1 MMQTMKTL
9 NKIIRIVFHMI
20 IYAIIASFVLTGILR
35 ITMLLTGQSHTF
47 LPETVPQAPAALVL
61 GAGLNRDGTPG
72 LVLQDRVQSAA
83 ELYFS
88 GKVEK
93 ILMSGDNSSQFYDEP
108 GAMKEFALELGVP
121 EEDIVLDFAGRR
133 TYDSCYRAKA
143 IFGLD
148 RLIVV
153 TQAFHLPRALFLC
166 NAFDIDA
173 YGIPADNAN
182 YRRSSYTFWWVREI
196 LASLNAYWDVYIS
209 HPQPILGQPEP
220 IFPK

>member
-1 MMQTMKTL
+1 MKIL
-9 NKIIRIVFHMI
+9 NKIIHGVFHLAV
-20 IYAIIASFVLTGILR
+20 YSVIASFVLTGILR
-35 ITMLLTGQSHTF
+35 VTMLLTGRSHTY

-72 LVLQDRVQSAA
+72 LVLQDRVRTAA
-83 ELYFS
+83 ELYLS

-143 IFGLD
+143 IFGLE

-166 NAFDIDA
+166 NAFDIEA
-173 YGIPADNAN
+173 VGTPADDAN
-182 YRRSSYTFWWVREI
+182 YRRGSYTFWWVREI
-196 LASLNAYWDVYIS
+196 LASMNAYWDVYIS
-209 HPQPILGQPEP
+209 HPQPVLGQPEP
-220 IFPK
+220 IFPD

>member
-1 MMQTMKTL
+1 MKTL

-20 IYAIIASFVLTGILR
+20 IYGVIASFVLTGILR

-72 LVLQDRVQSAA
+72 LVLQDRVRSAA

>member
-1 MMQTMKTL
+1 MKIL
-9 NKIIRIVFHMI
+9 NQIVHFIVHLL
-20 IYAIIASFVLTGILR
+20 IYIIIAGFFITGILR
-35 ITMLLTGQSHTF
+35 VTMLVMGQSRTY

-72 LVLQDRVQSAA
+72 LVLQDRVRSAG
-83 ELYFS
+83 ELYFQ

-93 ILMSGDNSSQFYDEP
+93 LLMSGDNSSEFYDEP
-108 GAMKEFALELGVP
+108 GAMKEFALELGIP
-121 EEDIVLDFAGRR
+121 EGDIVLDFAGRR

-148 RLIVV
+148 NLIVV

-166 NAFDIDA
+166 NAFDIEAD
-173 YGIPADNAN
+173 GIPADDAN
-182 YRRSSYTFWWVREI
+182 YRRSTYTFWWVREI
-196 LASLNAYWDVYIS
+196 LASLKAYWDVYIG

-220 IFPK
+220 IFPE

>member
-1 MMQTMKTL
+1 MKIL
-9 NKIIRIVFHMI
+9 NQIVHFIVHLL
-20 IYAIIASFVLTGILR
+20 IYIIIAGFFITGFLR
-35 ITMLLTGQSHTF
+35 VTMLVMGQSRTY

-72 LVLQDRVQSAA
+72 LVLQDRVRSAG
-83 ELYFS
+83 ELYFQ

-93 ILMSGDNSSQFYDEP
+93 LLMSGDNSSEFYDEP
-108 GAMKEFALELGVP
+108 GAMKEFALELGIP
-121 EEDIVLDFAGRR
+121 EGDIVLDFAGRR

-148 RLIVV
+148 NLIVV

-166 NAFDIDA
+166 NAFDIEAD
-173 YGIPADNAN
+173 GIPADDAN
-182 YRRSSYTFWWVREI
+182 YRRSTYTFWWVREI
-196 LASLNAYWDVYIS
+196 LASLKAYWDVYIG

-220 IFPK
+220 IFPE

>member
-1 MMQTMKTL
+1 MKTL
-9 NKIIRIVFHMI
+9 NKIVHTVFHLI
-20 IYAIIASFVLTGILR
+20 VYGVIASFVLTGILR
-35 ITMLLTGQSHTF
+35 VTMLLTGQSHTY

-72 LVLQDRVQSAA
+72 LVLQDRVRTAA

-143 IFGLD
+143 IFGLE
-148 RLIVV
+148 RLIVI

-166 NAFDIDA
+166 NAFDIESD
-173 YGIPADNAN
+173 GIPADDAN

-196 LASLNAYWDVYIS
+196 LASLNAYWDVYIN

-220 IFPK
+220 IFPD

>member
-1 MMQTMKTL
+1 MKTI
-9 NKIIRIVFHMI
+9 NKIIRVFSHLL
-20 IYAIIASFVLTGILR
+20 IYGAIASFLLTGILR
-35 ITMLLTGQSHTF
+35 VTMLLISQSRTY

-72 LVLQDRVQSAA
+72 LVLQDRVRSAA

-93 ILMSGDNSSQFYDEP
+93 ILMSGDNSSEFYDEP
-108 GAMKEFALELGVP
+108 GAMKHFALELGVP
-121 EEDIVLDFAGRR
+121 EEDITLDFAGRR

-148 RLIVV
+148 RLIVI
-153 TQAFHLPRALFLC
+153 TQAYHLPRALFLC
-166 NAFDIDA
+166 NAFDLEAD
-173 YGIPADNAN
+173 GIPADDAN

-196 LASLNAYWDVYIS
+196 LASVNAYWDVYIS
-209 HPQPILGQPEP
+209 HPLPVLGQPEP
-220 IFPK
+220 IFPE